1 MATVRLTRNYRFS
14 ASHRLHAPELSDEE
28 NQRLF
33 GKCNNPYGH
42 GHNYVLAIAVEGIV
56 DPATGLAVDGTALDA
71 LVHREVIG
79 RYDHKY
85 LNQDLP
91 EFAAMIA
98 TTENIAA
105 NIRDRL
111 HAVWPASFPAL
122 AHIRVQETKRN
133 VIELPVSDSFRPAA
147 VPGEVV

>member
-14 ASHRLHAPELSDEE
+14 ASHRLNLPQLSEEE

-42 GHNYVLAIAVEGIV
+42 GHNYVMAISVEGAV
-56 DPATGLAVDGTALDA
+56 NPATGLVIDPSALDEI
-71 LVHREVIG
+71 VEREIIN

-91 EFAAMIA
+91 EFASMTA

-105 NIRDRL
+105 DIRDRL
-111 HAVWPASFPAL
+111 LGAWPASFPSL
-122 AHIRVQETKRN
+122 AHVRVQETKRN
-133 VIELPVSDSFRPAA
+133 VIELPVIEG
-147 VPGEVV
+147 VI

>member
-14 ASHRLHAPELSDEE
+14 ASHRLNLPQLSEEE

-42 GHNYVLAIAVEGIV
+42 GHNYVMAISVEGTV
-56 DPATGLAVDGTALDA
+56 NPATGLVVDPSALDA
-71 LVHREVIG
+71 IVEREIIN

-91 EFAAMIA
+91 EFASMTA

-105 NIRDRL
+105 GIRDRL
-111 HAVWPASFPAL
+111 RAAWPASFPSL
-122 AHIRVQETKRN
+122 AHVRVQETKRN
-133 VIELPVSDSFRPAA
+133 VIELPVIEG
-147 VPGEVV
+147 VI

>member
-14 ASHRLHAPELSDEE
+14 ASHRLNLPELSFEE

-42 GHNYVLAIAVEGIV
+42 GHNYVMAITVEGPVNAATGLVV
-56 DPATGLAVDGTALDA
+56 DPAMLDA
-71 LVHREVIG
+71 IVHEEVIAH
-79 RYDHKY
+79 YDHKY

-91 EFAAMIA
+91 EFATLTV
-98 TTENIAA
+98 TTENMAA

-111 HAVWPASFPAL
+111 RAAWPESFPAL

-133 VIELPVSDSFRPAA
+133 VIELPVIE
-147 VPGEVV
+147 GVV

>member
-14 ASHRLHAPELSDEE
+14 ASHRLNLPELSFEE

-42 GHNYVLAIAVEGIV
+42 GHNYVMAITVEGQVNPGTGLVV
-56 DPATGLAVDGTALDA
+56 DPAALDA
-71 LVHREVIG
+71 IVHREVVEP
-79 RYDHKY
+79 YDHKY

-91 EFAAMIA
+91 EFANVTA
-98 TTENIAA
+98 TTENMAA

-111 HAVWPASFPAL
+111 RSAWPASFPAL

-133 VIELPVSDSFRPAA
+133 VIELPVIE
-147 VPGEVV
+147 GVV

>member
-1 MATVRLTRNYRFS
+1 
-14 ASHRLHAPELSDEE
+14 LSFEE

-42 GHNYVLAIAVEGIV
+42 GHNYVMAITVEGPVNPVTGLVV
-56 DPATGLAVDGTALDA
+56 DPAALDA
-71 LVHREVIG
+71 IVDREVVQP
-79 RYDHKY
+79 YDHKY

-91 EFAAMIA
+91 EFVGITA

-111 HAVWPASFPAL
+111 HAAWPDGFPAL

-133 VIELPVSDSFRPAA
+133 VIELPVIE
-147 VPGEVV
+147 GVV

>member
-14 ASHRLHAPELSDEE
+14 ASHRLHLPHLSDEE

-42 GHNYVLAIAVEGIV
+42 GHNYILAISVQGTV
-56 DPATGLAVDGTALDA
+56 DPATGLVVDPAALDA
-71 LVHREVIG
+71 LVESRVLSD
-79 RYDHKY
+79 YSSKY
-85 LNQDLP
+85 LNADLP
-91 EFAAMIA
+91 VYRSLTA

-105 NIRDRL
+105 DIRDRL
-111 HAVWPASFPAL
+111 LTAWPAGFPAL

-133 VIELPVSDSFRPAA
+133 VIELPVIE
-147 VPGEVV
+147 EVV

>member
-14 ASHRLHAPELSDEE
+14 ASHRLHLTSLSEAE

-33 GKCNNPYGH
+33 GKCNNPHGH
-42 GHNYVLAIAVEGIV
+42 GHNYVLAITVEGTV
-56 DPATGLAVDGTALDA
+56 NPATGLVVVPAALDA
-71 LVHREVIG
+71 IIQREVVTP
-79 RYDHKY
+79 YDHKY
-85 LNQDLP
+85 LNNDLP
-91 EFAAMIA
+91 DFATMPA

-111 HAVWPASFPAL
+111 RAAWPAGFPAL

-133 VIELPVSDSFRPAA
+133 VIELPVIE
-147 VPGEVV
+147 EVI